1 MAKAKTNLAVTAT
14 PPLSTENIN
23 RRGVLPA
30 ELKARIETTIA
41 GAAGGTFAT
50 DPLMGDG
57 LSRLSSFLSSLVKRD
72 GAILEAGICM
82 ALRRHSHMT
91 VMTQVRMPITVSAE
105 MLVQANDGCELRRI
119 ALPADGAATRIA
131 HFDMIVVDKQEQVAR
146 LVEVKRG
153 GGETEIRK
161 RRTTERDL
169 LCGRLQLKAYLKTL
183 GITVRHC
190 ESWVVDYY
198 GRSGF
203 RPDLAVTRE
212 GLDQLF
218 GVPVVATTEAAAYA
232 MRAGML
238 QRLPRFL
245 GRVRERQDVDL
256 PVGVHHNDD
265 LPLGAELRYAQ
276 DLLIWFEMCF
286 TVSGRMP

>member
-1 MAKAKTNLAVTAT
+1 MTKAETNLAVISTL
-14 PPLSTENIN
+14 PLSTENIV

-30 ELKARIETTIA
+30 ELKARIDTTVA
-41 GAAGGTFAT
+41 GAAGCTFAV
-50 DPLMGDG
+50 DPLMGDD

-82 ALRRHSHMT
+82 ALRRHCHMT

-105 MLVQANDGCELRRI
+105 TLVQANDGGELRRI

-131 HFDMIVVDKQEQVAR
+131 HFDMIVVDRRERVAR

-153 GGETEIRK
+153 GGETEVRK

-169 LCGRLQLKAYLKTL
+169 LCGRLQLKAFLKTL
-183 GITVRHC
+183 GIPVRRC

-203 RPDLAVTRE
+203 RPDLTVTRE

-218 GVPVVATTEAAAYA
+218 GVPVVATTDAAARA

-245 GRVRERQDVDL
+245 DRVREPRDVDL
-256 PVGVHHNDD
+256 PVGAHHNDD
-265 LPLGAELRYAQ
+265 LPLGAELH
-276 DLLIWFEMCF
+276 
-286 TVSGRMP
+286 